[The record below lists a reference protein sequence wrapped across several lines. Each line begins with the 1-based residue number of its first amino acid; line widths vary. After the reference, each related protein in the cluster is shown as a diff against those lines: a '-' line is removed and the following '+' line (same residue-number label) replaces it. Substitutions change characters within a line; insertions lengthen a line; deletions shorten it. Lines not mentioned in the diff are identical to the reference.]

1 MFYKCGYWFFWFCFL
16 GSRLHAHTSTPNWIF
31 RERTAPPATFS
42 PLPLSKALHTSSHQ
56 SLNKTLCSIL
66 QWWKLLNWETMLRES
81 MHIPKWTVS
90 LIKRECFC
98 WGKKREKKNW
108 GEGNKAVPLIIWKPW
123 QSQAGCNNLCEPSA
137 LSTAVSSLLPAP
149 TFCCFP
155 PGSHHV
161 IPKPSREITEEKPL
175 ERQQATTLTWSRVI
189 TLIKILVELVNRNKW
204 LAKK

>member
-1 MFYKCGYWFFWFCFL
+1 MATDFSGFVFWAPDFTHTPAPQTGFSEKEL
-16 GSRLHAHTSTPNWIF
+16 LLLPPSLHCLFQRPSTQVP
-31 RERTAPPATFS
+31 TS
-42 PLPLSKALHTSSHQ
+42 PLTK
-56 SLNKTLCSIL
+56 LCVVFYSGGNFSTG
-66 QWWKLLNWETMLRES
+66 KPCSES
-81 MHIPKWTVS
+81 PCIFPNEQCLWLKENVS
-90 LIKRECFC
+90 AEE
-98 WGKKREKKNW
+98 KKREKKNW